1 MVSLVNRKWI
11 VLVVMF
17 LIIGI
22 GSGYAFSYEE
32 RLRLQSEIGKLES
45 EISSLTT
52 NYNNLNTTYNQL
64 RESYGALNV
73 TYYNLNERYIE
84 LSQGYVDVLFHYNL
98 LNKPASDFTTI
109 KDLNITL
116 ILHHTTYYYQDP
128 VSGNVAITYLN
139 GTVFEGSFILYI
151 RHLTKETMST
161 TASILISGF
170 TEFYLSPPVFRF
182 GPGNYAIGISSL
194 STTDGYIIES
204 RWQVFPSV
212 QVEAK

>member
-1 MVSLVNRKWI
+1 MNTKLLTSIILSLLIGTGIGYSVSLYQI
-11 VLVVMF
+11 
-17 LIIGI
+17 
-22 GSGYAFSYEE
+22 ST
-32 RLRLQSEIGKLES
+32 LQSKLSSLES

-73 TYYNLNERYIE
+73 TYYNLNESYIE
-84 LSQGYVDVLFHYNL
+84 LSQGYADLLFHYNL
-98 LNKPASDFTTI
+98 LNKPASNFTTI

-128 VSGNVAITYLN
+128 VSGNVTITYLN
-139 GTVFEGSFILYI
+139 GTMFEGSFILYI

-182 GPGNYAIGISSL
+182 GPGNYTIGISSL